1 MEIRNYNE
9 LINKVKKQ
17 KMKSV
22 AIASAADDHTI
33 QAALNAYDNNI
44 SVPIFIGDTN
54 KIQSILKENGRDA
67 CQFEIINESNILKTP
82 YVASELVHR
91 NKADFVMKG
100 FIDTSDFLRGIVDKE
115 NGLRTDNVMSHIA
128 FLQIPDYPKLVAV
141 TDGGMNTNPDLE
153 QKRQILQNSV
163 LALLNMG
170 YEKPKVAALTAVEKP
185 NKAMPE
191 TLDAQTLQEE
201 SELGLFGNCVL
212 EGPISYDIAISRE
225 SAELKGFEGK
235 YSGEYDI
242 WLVPNISAG
251 NLLCKALIYN
261 AGAKMAGIVV
271 GAKVPLV
278 LNSRSSTSEEK
289 YYAMVLAAAAS
300 K

>member
-1 MEIRNYNE
+1 MEIKNYND
-9 LINKVKKQ
+9 LINEVKKQ

-22 AIASAADDHTI
+22 AIASAADSHTI

-44 SVPIFIGDTN
+44 SNPIFIGDIN
-54 KIQSILKENGRDA
+54 KIQDILKEKGREADE
-67 CQFEIINESNILKTP
+67 FKIIHEDNILRTP
-82 YVASELVHR
+82 YIATELVHK
-91 NKADFVMKG
+91 NEVNFIMKG
-100 FIDTSDFLRGIVDKE
+100 FIDTSDFLRGIVDKAT
-115 NGLRTDNVMSHIA
+115 GLRTDNLMSHIS
-128 FLQIPDYPKLVAV
+128 FLQIPNHPKLVAV
-141 TDGGMNTNPDLE
+141 TDGGMITNPDLE

-163 LALLNMG
+163 RTLHNIG
-170 YEKPKVAALTAVEKP
+170 YENPKVAALTAVEKP

-191 TLDAQTLQEE
+191 TLDAQTLQIE

-212 EGPISYDIAISRE
+212 EGPISYDIAVSKE
-225 SAELKGFEGK
+225 SARLKGFEGR

-261 AGAKMAGIVV
+261 ARAKMAGIVV

-289 YYAMVLAAAAS
+289 YYAMVLAAAS
-300 K
+300 SR

>member
-1 MEIRNYNE
+1 MEIKNYNE
-9 LINKVKKQ
+9 LINEVKKQ
-17 KMKSV
+17 KMKKV
-22 AIASAADDHTI
+22 AIASAADNHTI

-44 SVPIFIGDTN
+44 SIPIFIGDSN
-54 KIQSILKENGRDA
+54 KIKDILKENGRKADE
-67 CQFEIINESNILKTP
+67 FNIIHEIDILKTP
-82 YVASELVHR
+82 YIASELVHK
-91 NKADFVMKG
+91 NEANFVMKG
-100 FIDTSDFLRGIVDKE
+100 FIETSDFLRGIVDKE
-115 NGLRTDNVMSHIA
+115 TGLRTGNVMSHIA

-141 TDGGMNTNPDLE
+141 TDGGMITNPDLE

-163 LALLNMG
+163 LALHNMG

-191 TLDAQTLQEE
+191 TLDAQILQEE
-201 SELGLFGNCVL
+201 SALGLFGNCIL
-212 EGPISYDIAISRE
+212 EGPVSYDIAISKE
-225 SAELKGFEGK
+225 SAKLKSFEGT
-235 YSGEYDI
+235 YSGDYDI

-289 YYAMVLAAAAS
+289 YYAMVLAAASS